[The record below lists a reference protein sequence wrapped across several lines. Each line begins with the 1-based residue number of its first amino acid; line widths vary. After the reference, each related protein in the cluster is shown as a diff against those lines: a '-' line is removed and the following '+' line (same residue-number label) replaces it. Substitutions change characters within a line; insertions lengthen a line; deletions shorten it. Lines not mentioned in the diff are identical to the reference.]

1 MDYAEISLKLS
12 NTARDQGDVN
22 AVYEPAEMVMAYHSA
37 ACQRVRMRFDL
48 ITLGFQIMLGFQI
61 TLDFISPRANTLAGA
76 VIRHAHLI

>member
-22 AVYEPAEMVMAYHSA
+22 AVYEPAEMVMAYHST
-37 ACQRVRMRFDL
+37 ACQGVRMRFDL
-48 ITLGFQIMLGFQI
+48 ITLGFQI

-76 VIRHAHLI
+76 VIRRAHLI